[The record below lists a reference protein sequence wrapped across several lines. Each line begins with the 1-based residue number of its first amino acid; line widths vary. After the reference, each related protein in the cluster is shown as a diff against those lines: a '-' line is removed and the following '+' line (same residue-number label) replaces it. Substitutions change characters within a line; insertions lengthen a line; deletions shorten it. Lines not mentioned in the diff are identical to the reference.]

1 MVSVLGVAS
10 VANGYITASAA
21 AARGI
26 QSRQLSEAVSRGELD
41 WIRALVSSTFDT
53 LVASSPDGAT
63 ASFLLSSAHVWAA
76 THLDCRLRA
85 MEYLLSV

>member
-26 QSRQLSEAVSRGELD
+26 QSRQLSEAVSRGELEKLGRPD
-41 WIRALVSSTFDT
+41 ILV
-53 LVASSPDGAT
+53 T
-63 ASFLLSSAHVWAA
+63 AGGVLCFRRKDLK
-76 THLDCRLRA
+76 
-85 MEYLLSV
+85 